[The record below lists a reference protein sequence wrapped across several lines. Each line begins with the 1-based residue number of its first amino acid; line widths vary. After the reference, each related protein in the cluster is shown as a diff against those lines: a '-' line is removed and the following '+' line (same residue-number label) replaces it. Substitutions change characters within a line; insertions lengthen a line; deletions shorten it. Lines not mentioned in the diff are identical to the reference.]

1 MYLRCQPESSRFSQV
16 KISAIHIVFNS
27 LNFFHADI
35 AGELMWGGC
44 MAKIRDSVQTAIS
57 LPCAANGLAAMIDA
71 NCNIQR
77 SDHAQKSVDPLR
89 LRRYFH
95 RIIRTKT
102 CVAAGTR
109 SSDLAAF
116 AERGAGSFA

>member
-1 MYLRCQPESSRFSQV
+1 M

-35 AGELMWGGC
+35 SGERMREVC

-57 LPCAANGLAAMIDA
+57 VPCAANGLAAIIDA
-71 NCNIQR
+71 NCNIHR
-77 SDHAQKSVDPLR
+77 PDHVQKSVDPLR

-109 SSDLAAF
+109 SSDLAAL